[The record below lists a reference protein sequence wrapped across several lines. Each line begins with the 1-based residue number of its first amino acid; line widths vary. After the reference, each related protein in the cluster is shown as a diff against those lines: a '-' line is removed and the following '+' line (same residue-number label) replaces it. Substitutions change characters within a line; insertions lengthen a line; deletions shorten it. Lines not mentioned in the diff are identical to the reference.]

1 MLGAPGPSGPARRG
15 IGREGARVP
24 VDDDAALKIV
34 PRKLRMRSLSQVV
47 VLLLVLATSYEA
59 NTPAPAPVLERAPP
73 AAETAAP
80 LTPDAPSP
88 TWRAYS
94 KTLLDECFTAH
105 PVVAVEAGRHEFDGP
120 LPDEGTERLTKDMA
134 CMRAVKTALAARPH

>member
-1 MLGAPGPSGPARRG
+1 MLGAPGPSGPARRR

-24 VDDDAALKIV
+24 VDDDAALNLA

-47 VLLLVLATSYEA
+47 VLPLVLATSYEA
-59 NTPAPAPVLERAPP
+59 NTPAPAPVLERAPS

-80 LTPDAPSP
+80 LTPDAPSA

-94 KTLLDECFTAH
+94 KPLLDECFRAH

-120 LPDEGTERLTKDMA
+120 LSDEGPERLTKDMA